1 MNDFFSNIILLTAAS
16 AWFAAQLIKV
26 GLYYWQNKEVGVITL
41 LFGTGGMPSS
51 HSATVTAL
59 ATVTLFKCGAAS
71 PEFAITLILAI
82 IVMRDASGVRL
93 ETGKQAEL
101 LNMILMQDF
110 WVLKEGETLPDKFKE
125 SIGHTPTQVLCGG
138 VLGFI
143 IGLIAGLNFT

>member
-1 MNDFFSNIILLTAAS
+1 MTDLFGNVILLTAAA
-16 AWFAAQLIKV
+16 AWLIAQLIKMGLYCWQNEEV
-26 GLYYWQNKEVGVITL
+26 GLVTL

-59 ATVTLFKCGAAS
+59 ATITLFQCGAKS

-101 LNMILMQDF
+101 LNMILLQDF

-125 SIGHTPTQVLCGG
+125 SIGHTPTQVFCGG
-138 VLGFI
+138 VLGVI
-143 IGLIAGLNFT
+143 IGLVAGVNLT